1 MAANG
6 YGYGNLPMDLYKMCI
21 HDNWAP
27 IGERA
32 DGQGDYR
39 SWGIYKIRIYFR
51 ASTKNGRDI
60 ISPQGFVDHITGCS
74 DYEVVYHDYDTVT
87 YSDNGF
93 YWQVDG
99 LQEPC
104 DICNELGGY
113 DWDYYH

>member
-27 IGERA
+27 AGERA
-32 DGQGDYR
+32 DGQGDYT
-39 SWGIYKIRIYFR
+39 SYGIFKIKIYFR

-74 DYEVVYHDYDTVT
+74 DYEVVYHDGDQVT
-87 YSDNGF
+87 YSDKGGAAITELT
-93 YWQVDG
+93 DG
-99 LQEPC
+99 GTFFVKEIGTNVLY
-104 DICNELGGY
+104 L
-113 DWDYYH
+113 